1 MSCLN
6 STFAKLLA
14 WPLVVALA
22 LATLPALA
30 QERVRV
36 LQGTAFW
43 EGDPGPISDSYW
55 VSGLY
60 KYDPNGYM
68 ERNPR
73 DSDQFHLMTLFGD
86 HAGKANCVFRRRVVI
101 SSWDF
106 QHPHV
111 RVCRT
116 PPGDER

>member
-1 MSCLN
+1 MRNLH
-6 STFAKLLA
+6 STFAKLSGA
-14 WPLVVALA
+14 T
-22 LATLPALA
+22 LATILVLAAVPAVA
-30 QERVRV
+30 SNIRT
-36 LQGTAFW
+36 LQGTSFW

-73 DSDQFHLMTLFGD
+73 DPDQLHLMTLYGD

-101 SSWDF
+101 SSWDY

-111 RVCRT
+111 RVCRR